1 MEHGLDACGTTMEYD
16 ADAET
21 INFTVSSI
29 KKMVQF
35 KKKLKNKKFRTK

>member
-21 INFTVSSI
+21 INFTVSLNKNGSI
-29 KKMVQF
+29 NEKK
-35 KKKLKNKKFRTK
+35 